1 MRDQSSTRGRS
12 RWTGRSRDG
21 MADAKKFL
29 SKKWRKWGGLR
40 SSVIVQRSWICVS
53 FLIIAS
59 TFAVAPP
66 EKPLWAS
73 WAAHLCVM
81 TVSAA
86 VSPGWIV

>member
-40 SSVIVQRSWICVS
+40 SSVAENSVASLERTRKYIGKEY
-53 FLIIAS
+53 IATS
-59 TFAVAPP
+59 HMLSSACDKLCMSPDNTI
-66 EKPLWAS
+66 
-73 WAAHLCVM
+73 AH
-81 TVSAA
+81 
-86 VSPGWIV
+86 PGR